1 MIGDETIAEDP
12 ETLVAFLTE
21 KGHPALAMDPMMYS
35 RKGNECSHSFWELTL
50 SFELRRKAVANSES
64 QEKFR
69 VCNLRKHEMLR
80 RERGF
85 VNISGLINQRVEM
98 CTC

>member
-1 MIGDETIAEDP
+1 M
-12 ETLVAFLTE
+12 LAFISWGVNSE
-21 KGHPALAMDPMMYS
+21 
-35 RKGNECSHSFWELTL
+35 
-50 SFELRRKAVANSES
+50 FELRRKAVANSES

>member
-1 MIGDETIAEDP
+1 MR
-12 ETLVAFLTE
+12 LTRNI
-21 KGHPALAMDPMMYS
+21 S
-35 RKGNECSHSFWELTL
+35 
-50 SFELRRKAVANSES
+50 RRKAVANSGL

-69 VCNLRKHEMLR
+69 VCNLRKHEMLH